1 MTETVE
7 LTSENIIT
15 QADEGQD
22 KIPGYFL
29 VSLSGLRRVIQEA
42 SDHAAVVY
50 IAMAAGVDHRN
61 KKFERGCTHG
71 AMAIQLRTGLTR
83 DNVIPKA
90 TDELLK
96 IGAIVPAIDPADP
109 TPAKNRPHNAVKYLV
124 DPTRTDDLV
133 AIDQRFLNPLHARR
147 KPGDRKKASIE
158 ESDLK
163 RIVMSSEMSRQSM
176 PYTDALLLL
185 VALLSRLDYSAYGAV
200 DPCAASTRFVPT
212 QPNEPFD
219 DASAEIHVPGHPNL
233 RLILAKEGGFPL
245 IQKRFADQ
253 LFDGLAADEL
263 GAGMEP
269 LSRAQT
275 ALKLLLDL
283 GMVGSVH
290 IVWNRDPL
298 SQPTTPTRVSARPVA
313 TLYVTAGDDFRGVT
327 PFLQYAIDA
336 AIKRVDAISGRE
348 LYPRDEHGK
357 VQPVF
362 KKTGI
367 YRYFVHQR
375 QLGSAVAL
383 TQLRVK
389 WWAHSDSHLAGLEAD
404 RIRHNSNIEALLQM
418 SVEGG

>member
-1 MTETVE
+1 MTLTVE
-7 LTSENIIT
+7 VTSENVAT
-15 QADEGQD
+15 QADRGQE
-22 KIPGYFL
+22 KTPGYFL

-61 KKFERGCTHG
+61 KRFERGCTHG
-71 AMAIQLRTGLTR
+71 AMAIQLRTGFTR

-90 TDELLK
+90 TEELLK
-96 IGAIVPAIDPADP
+96 IGAIVPAIDPEDP

-133 AIDQRFLNPLHARR
+133 AIDQRFLNPSHASR
-147 KPGDRKKASIE
+147 KPGERKKAFIK

-176 PYTDALLLL
+176 PYTDTLLLL
-185 VALLSRLDYSAYGAV
+185 VALLSRLDYSGYGAV
-200 DPCAASTRFVPT
+200 DPCVASTRFMPT
-212 QPNEPFD
+212 RPNEPFD
-219 DASAEIHVPGHPNL
+219 DASAEMHVPGNPDL

-245 IQKRFADQ
+245 IQKQFADQ
-253 LFDGLAADEL
+253 LFDGLEV
-263 GAGMEP
+263 GMDP
-269 LSRAQT
+269 LSRAQA

-283 GMVGSVH
+283 GMVGSAH

-298 SQPTTPTRVSARPVA
+298 SQLTAPTRVSARPAA
-313 TLYVTAGDDFRGVT
+313 TLYVTGGDDFRGVT

-348 LYPRDEHGK
+348 LYPRDEHGR

-362 KKTGI
+362 KNTGI

-375 QLGSAVAL
+375 QLGSVVAL

-404 RIRHNSNIEALLQM
+404 RIRHESNVESLLRM
-418 SVEGG
+418 SVEGE